1 MSDPGHNETEA
12 LLKALEKRIT
22 KEYKKA
28 EAEITQKLDDYLRR
42 YRLKDD
48 KWREWVANGKKTQKE
63 YREWRIG
70 QLAIGKRWR
79 EMRQTIA
86 EDLSHVNEIARNMIN
101 GTIPEVYA
109 INHNYGTYE
118 IEHGLSVD
126 TSYTLYD
133 RQTVKRLF
141 DDKSKLYHAPGKKL
155 SRSIAAGKE
164 IAWNK
169 QRIQSVLLQAILQG
183 EAIPKIADRLT
194 KQVSNGNRAAAIRN
208 ARTMI
213 TGAQNAGRIDS
224 YNRAQDMG
232 IEMEKQWVATLDNRT
247 RHEHR
252 VLDGQT
258 ANVNGYFTV
267 GRERIRYPGDPQA
280 PAHLIYNCRCT
291 LVASL
296 AGFERD
302 YTDLSIRHSS
312 HLGNLTYAQWKAEK
326 KSTSNP
332 ITLPEEKAKRIK
344 GAYIKEYRQK

>member
-1 MSDPGHNETEA
+1 MSDPGHNETDA
-12 LLKALEKRIT
+12 LLKVLEKRIT

-169 QRIQSVLLQAILQG
+169 QHIQSVLIQAILQG

-194 KQVSNGNRAAAIRN
+194 KKVSNGNRAAAIRN

-213 TGAQNAGRIDS
+213 TGAENAGRIDS
-224 YNRAQDMG
+224 YNRAQEMG
-232 IEMEKQWVATLDNRT
+232 IGLDKMWVATLDTRT
-247 RHEHR
+247 RHSHR
-252 VLDGQT
+252 MLDGETQPT
-258 ANVNGYFTV
+258 NAKFSNGCRF
-267 GRERIRYPGDPQA
+267 PGDPNGA
-280 PAHLIYNCRCT
+280 PAEIYNCRCT
-291 LVASL
+291 LRAQLHGYEV
-296 AGFERD
+296 D
-302 YTDLSIRHSS
+302 ITDMSIRNDSK
-312 HLGNLTYAQWKAEK
+312 LGNMTYAQWKAEK
-326 KSTSNP
+326 KSTSNS

-344 GAYIKEYRQK
+344 GAYIGEYRRK